1 MDNRNSRKLMN
12 RNNSANKSKHDTKN
26 TESSYDTKRLKGF
39 LAGAAI
45 AALSGGW
52 LANGIASAIIDH
64 DTPLYDQYSC
74 SNDITVSVK
83 PGDNLWNLT
92 KESMDKN
99 FDNNDVRDYIDVVQE
114 HNNLDNTGLKVG
126 QTLKIPRNCK

>member
-1 MDNRNSRKLMN
+1 MN
-12 RNNSANKSKHDTKN
+12 RNNSANNIDTNKSERNTK
-26 TESSYDTKRLKGF
+26 SMSGGQF
-39 LAGAAI
+39 LAMVAI
-45 AALSGGW
+45 ATLSSGW
-52 LANGIASAIIDH
+52 LANGVASAIIDH

-99 FDNNDVRDYIDVVQE
+99 FNNSDVRKYIDVVQE

-126 QTLKIPRNCK
+126 QTLKIPRDCK

>member
-12 RNNSANKSKHDTKN
+12 RNNSANNIDTNKSERNTK
-26 TESSYDTKRLKGF
+26 SMSGGQF
-39 LAGAAI
+39 LAMVAI
-45 AALSGGW
+45 ATLSSGW
-52 LANGIASAIIDH
+52 LANGVASAIIDH

-99 FDNNDVRDYIDVVQE
+99 FNNSDVRKYIDVVQE

-126 QTLKIPRNCK
+126 QTLKIPRDCK